1 MTDHARTPAAATA
14 AELLL
19 VDDDPVFGQVLATA
33 LGRRGFQ
40 VTLAASVAQA
50 RDLLPQ
56 LRASHAVLDLRLPD
70 GSGLELV
77 PLLRQRLPQVRIVV
91 LSGYASI
98 PTAIDAIKLGAT
110 YYLAKPVDADAVV
123 RAFDAGDAALPA
135 IAPHRPSR
143 LRCGAWSGN
152 TSSACS
158 RTATATCR
166 LPRGRCACTG
176 APCSASWASAAAAC
190 EAGTATRHHAPVKA
204 QGRLVT
210 TAVLARSGRGRWPP
224 RGADRPA

>member
-1 MTDHARTPAAATA
+1 MTDHAPTPAAATA

-77 PLLRQRLPQVRIVV
+77 PLLRERLPQVRIVV

-135 IAPHRPSR
+135 ISPLPAEPPSVR
-143 LRCGAWSGN
+143 RVEWEHIQRVLKDCDGN
-152 TSSACS
+152 V
-158 RTATATCR
+158 
-166 LPRGRCACTG
+166 
-176 APCSASWASAAAAC
+176 SAAARALRMHRRTLQRKL
-190 EAGTATRHHAPVKA
+190 GK
-204 QGRLVT
+204 
-210 TAVLARSGRGRWPP
+210 RSGSL
-224 RGADRPA
+224 

>member
-1 MTDHARTPAAATA
+1 MTQSVPSATA
-14 AELLL
+14 GPALLL
-19 VDDDPVFGQVLATA
+19 VDDDPVFGRVLATA

-77 PLLRQRLPQVRIVV
+77 PLLRERLPQVRIVV

-123 RAFDAGDAALPA
+123 RAFDAEGTLPA
-135 IAPHRPSR
+135 EPPPQPPSVR
-143 LRCGAWSGN
+143 RVEWEHIQRVLKDCDGN
-152 TSSACS
+152 V
-158 RTATATCR
+158 
-166 LPRGRCACTG
+166 
-176 APCSASWASAAAAC
+176 SAAARALRMHRRTLQRKL
-190 EAGTATRHHAPVKA
+190 GK
-204 QGRLVT
+204 
-210 TAVLARSGRGRWPP
+210 RSGSL
-224 RGADRPA
+224 

>member
-1 MTDHARTPAAATA
+1 MRDHAAAPSALQPTSPTA

-19 VDDDPVFGQVLATA
+19 VDDDPVFGRVLATA

-50 RDLLPQ
+50 RELLPQ
-56 LRASHAVLDLRLPD
+56 LRVSHAVLDLRLPD

-77 PLLRQRLPQVRIVV
+77 PLLRERLPQVRIVV

-135 IAPHRPSR
+135 ISALPAEPPSVR
-143 LRCGAWSGN
+143 RVEWEHLQRVLKDCDGN
-152 TSSACS
+152 V
-158 RTATATCR
+158 
-166 LPRGRCACTG
+166 
-176 APCSASWASAAAAC
+176 SAAARALRMHRR
-190 EAGTATRHHAPVKA
+190 TLQRKLVK
-204 QGRLVT
+204 
-210 TAVLARSGRGRWPP
+210 RSGSL
-224 RGADRPA
+224 

>member
-1 MTDHARTPAAATA
+1 MSDPSPAQCALQQTSPTA

-33 LGRRGFQ
+33 LRRRGFR

-50 RDLLPQ
+50 RGLLPD
-56 LRASHAVLDLRLPD
+56 LRATHAVLDLRLPD

-77 PLLRQRLPQVRIVV
+77 PLLRERWAKVRIVV

-123 RAFDAGDAALPA
+123 RAFDTGDAALARHRAA
-135 IAPHRPSR
+135 IAGRRP
-143 LRCGAWSGN
+143 RCGAWSGN

-158 RTATATCR
+158 RDC
-166 LPRGRCACTG
+166 GG
-176 APCSASWASAAAAC
+176 NVSAAARALRMHRRTLQRKL
-190 EAGTATRHHAPVKA
+190 GK
-204 QGRLVT
+204 
-210 TAVLARSGRGRWPP
+210 RSGSL
-224 RGADRPA
+224 

>member
-1 MTDHARTPAAATA
+1 MTQSVSSATA
-14 AELLL
+14 GPALLL
-19 VDDDPVFGQVLATA
+19 VDDDPVFGRVLTTA

-77 PLLRQRLPQVRIVV
+77 PLLRERLPQVRIVV

-135 IAPHRPSR
+135 PAPQQPPSVR
-143 LRCGAWSGN
+143 RVEWEHIQRVLKDCDGN
-152 TSSACS
+152 V
-158 RTATATCR
+158 
-166 LPRGRCACTG
+166 
-176 APCSASWASAAAAC
+176 SAAARALRMHRR
-190 EAGTATRHHAPVKA
+190 TLQRK
-204 QGRLVT
+204 LSK
-210 TAVLARSGRGRWPP
+210 RSGSL
-224 RGADRPA
+224 

>member
-1 MTDHARTPAAATA
+1 MRDHAAAQSPLQPTSPTA

-19 VDDDPVFGQVLATA
+19 VDDDPVFGRVLATA

-77 PLLRQRLPQVRIVV
+77 PLLRERLPQVRIVV

-123 RAFDAGDAALPA
+123 RAFDAEGTLPA
-135 IAPHRPSR
+135 AAPQPQQPPSVR
-143 LRCGAWSGN
+143 RVEWEHIQRVLKDSGGN
-152 TSSACS
+152 V
-158 RTATATCR
+158 
-166 LPRGRCACTG
+166 
-176 APCSASWASAAAAC
+176 SAAARALRMHRRTLQRKLGKRS
-190 EAGTATRHHAPVKA
+190 A
-204 QGRLVT
+204 RL
-210 TAVLARSGRGRWPP
+210 
-224 RGADRPA
+224 

>member
-1 MTDHARTPAAATA
+1 MSDPSPAQCALQQTSPTA

-33 LGRRGFQ
+33 LRRRGFR

-50 RDLLPQ
+50 RGLLPD
-56 LRASHAVLDLRLPD
+56 LRATHAVLDLRLPD

-77 PLLRQRLPQVRIVV
+77 PLLRERWAKVRIVV

-123 RAFDAGDAALPA
+123 RAFDTGDAALPA
-135 IAPHRPSR
+135 TAPQSQEPPSVR
-143 LRCGAWSGN
+143 RVEWEHIQRVLRDCGGN
-152 TSSACS
+152 V
-158 RTATATCR
+158 
-166 LPRGRCACTG
+166 
-176 APCSASWASAAAAC
+176 SAAARALRMHRRTLQRKL
-190 EAGTATRHHAPVKA
+190 GK
-204 QGRLVT
+204 
-210 TAVLARSGRGRWPP
+210 RSGSL
-224 RGADRPA
+224 

>member
-1 MTDHARTPAAATA
+1 MTQSVSSATA
-14 AELLL
+14 GPALLL
-19 VDDDPVFGQVLATA
+19 VDDDPVFGRVLATA
-33 LGRRGFQ
+33 LRRRGFQ

-77 PLLRQRLPQVRIVV
+77 PLLRERLPQVRIVV

-135 IAPHRPSR
+135 PAPQQPPSVR
-143 LRCGAWSGN
+143 RVEWEHIQRVLKDCDGN
-152 TSSACS
+152 V
-158 RTATATCR
+158 
-166 LPRGRCACTG
+166 
-176 APCSASWASAAAAC
+176 SAAARALRMHRRTLQRKL
-190 EAGTATRHHAPVKA
+190 GK
-204 QGRLVT
+204 
-210 TAVLARSGRGRWPP
+210 RSGSL
-224 RGADRPA
+224 

>member
-1 MTDHARTPAAATA
+1 MRDHAAAPSALQPTSPTA

-19 VDDDPVFGQVLATA
+19 VDDDPVFGRVLTTA

-50 RDLLPQ
+50 RELLPQ
-56 LRASHAVLDLRLPD
+56 LRVSHAVLDLRLPD

-77 PLLRQRLPQVRIVV
+77 PLLRERLPQVRIVV

-123 RAFDAGDAALPA
+123 RAFDAGDAA
-135 IAPHRPSR
+135 
-143 LRCGAWSGN
+143 SGN
-152 TSSACS
+152 LAATGRAAFGAARGVGTHPARAQGLRRQRVGCRAGSA
-158 RTATATCR
+158 
-166 LPRGRCACTG
+166 
-176 APCSASWASAAAAC
+176 
-190 EAGTATRHHAPVKA
+190 HAPADPAA
-204 QGRLVT
+204 QAGQAQRQPVIVWPW
-210 TAVLARSGRGRWPP
+210 TARRRRWSD
-224 RGADRPA
+224 A

>member
-1 MTDHARTPAAATA
+1 MTDHAPTQAAATA

-50 RDLLPQ
+50 RDRLPQ

-123 RAFDAGDAALPA
+123 RAFDAGDAAPAIPPLPA
-135 IAPHRPSR
+135 EPPSVR
-143 LRCGAWSGN
+143 RVEWEHIQRVLKDCGGN
-152 TSSACS
+152 V
-158 RTATATCR
+158 
-166 LPRGRCACTG
+166 
-176 APCSASWASAAAAC
+176 SAAARALRMHRRTLQRKL
-190 EAGTATRHHAPVKA
+190 GK
-204 QGRLVT
+204 
-210 TAVLARSGRGRWPP
+210 RSGSL
-224 RGADRPA
+224 

>member
-1 MTDHARTPAAATA
+1 MRDHAAAPSALQPTSPTA

-19 VDDDPVFGQVLATA
+19 VDDDPVFGRVLATA

-50 RDLLPQ
+50 RELLPQ
-56 LRASHAVLDLRLPD
+56 LRVSHAVLDLRLPD

-77 PLLRQRLPQVRIVV
+77 PLLRERLPQVRIVV

-135 IAPHRPSR
+135 ISALPAEPPSVR
-143 LRCGAWSGN
+143 RVEWEHLQRVLKDCDGN
-152 TSSACS
+152 V
-158 RTATATCR
+158 
-166 LPRGRCACTG
+166 
-176 APCSASWASAAAAC
+176 SAAARALRMHRRTLQRKL
-190 EAGTATRHHAPVKA
+190 GK
-204 QGRLVT
+204 
-210 TAVLARSGRGRWPP
+210 RSGSL
-224 RGADRPA
+224 

>member
-1 MTDHARTPAAATA
+1 MRDHAAAPSALQPTSPTA

-19 VDDDPVFGQVLATA
+19 VDDDPVFGRVLTTA

-50 RDLLPQ
+50 RELLPQ
-56 LRASHAVLDLRLPD
+56 LRVSHAVLDLRLPD

-77 PLLRQRLPQVRIVV
+77 PLLRERLPQVRIVV

-135 IAPHRPSR
+135 ISPLPAEPPSVR
-143 LRCGAWSGN
+143 RVEWEHLQRVLKDCDGN
-152 TSSACS
+152 V
-158 RTATATCR
+158 
-166 LPRGRCACTG
+166 
-176 APCSASWASAAAAC
+176 SAAARALRMHRRTLQRKL
-190 EAGTATRHHAPVKA
+190 GK
-204 QGRLVT
+204 
-210 TAVLARSGRGRWPP
+210 RSGSL
-224 RGADRPA
+224 

>member
-1 MTDHARTPAAATA
+1 MTDHAPAPSALQPTSPTA

-19 VDDDPVFGQVLATA
+19 VDDDPVFGRVLTTA

-77 PLLRQRLPQVRIVV
+77 PLLRERLPQVRIVV

-135 IAPHRPSR
+135 TAPQQPPSVR
-143 LRCGAWSGN
+143 RVEWEHIQRVLKDCDGN
-152 TSSACS
+152 V
-158 RTATATCR
+158 
-166 LPRGRCACTG
+166 
-176 APCSASWASAAAAC
+176 SAAARALRMHRRTLQRKL
-190 EAGTATRHHAPVKA
+190 GK
-204 QGRLVT
+204 
-210 TAVLARSGRGRWPP
+210 RSGSL
-224 RGADRPA
+224 